1 MARGRK
7 RIVPNL
13 RANCDFTWPAAT
25 ELKRTPRIQPPAPR
39 CHAFTRAPVSSSKS
53 PISRRGIRQKKKKK
67 KKKLEK
73 FLNQRP
79 NIIQERKELT
89 LERIHIIYIHN
100 LSFLLFFIDRE
111 NDDRGKWRKMGDV
124 SEEVES
130 LSSNRA
136 AGTLNPSYNILKRGA
151 FSEDNLRLA
160 KWIRR
165 TGERGGEK
173 EKRGEELETEEGGE
187 VGLRSRRKSWL
198 ITSLQRDD
206 RFPTSRGERER
217 KTDRERERGQP
228 RSSTPALQLVATTLH
243 ASRSSS
249 RLYTGGIR
257 YTLLRLAVFYDQLR
271 ADSECLCKPA
281 KPFGFKL
288 SGIFYHFFPF
298 FLFCLL
304 SLSLP
309 LHFPTTTTTLKRKRR
324 RNCRQTT
331 KDFLLSNEIL
341 LGTNI
346 LFGDKTSSFPFLH
359 LLLSRLE
366 D

>member
-1 MARGRK
+1 
-7 RIVPNL
+7 
-13 RANCDFTWPAAT
+13 
-25 ELKRTPRIQPPAPR
+25 
-39 CHAFTRAPVSSSKS
+39 
-53 PISRRGIRQKKKKK
+53 
-67 KKKLEK
+67 
-73 FLNQRP
+73 
-79 NIIQERKELT
+79 
-89 LERIHIIYIHN
+89 
-100 LSFLLFFIDRE
+100 
-111 NDDRGKWRKMGDV
+111 MGDV

-165 TGERGGEK
+165 TGERRGEK

-304 SLSLP
+304 SLSLS

-324 RNCRQTT
+324 RNSRQTT

-341 LGTNI
+341 LGANI

>member
-1 MARGRK
+1 MAENGRRK
-7 RIVPNL
+7 RGGRVALEQSSGRNVEPFL
-13 RANCDFTWPAAT
+13 QYLETW
-25 ELKRTPRIQPPAPR
+25 RIL
-39 CHAFTRAPVSSSKS
+39 
-53 PISRRGIRQKKKKK
+53 GRQFALGKVNP
-67 KKKLEK
+67 E
-73 FLNQRP
+73 
-79 NIIQERKELT
+79 
-89 LERIHIIYIHN
+89 
-100 LSFLLFFIDRE
+100 
-111 NDDRGKWRKMGDV
+111 DRG
-124 SEEVES
+124 
-130 LSSNRA
+130 
-136 AGTLNPSYNILKRGA
+136 AGRG
-151 FSEDNLRLA
+151 
-160 KWIRR
+160 
-165 TGERGGEK
+165 GGGEK

-304 SLSLP
+304 SLSLS
-309 LHFPTTTTTLKRKRR
+309 LHFPTTTTTLKRKKR

-341 LGTNI
+341 LGANI